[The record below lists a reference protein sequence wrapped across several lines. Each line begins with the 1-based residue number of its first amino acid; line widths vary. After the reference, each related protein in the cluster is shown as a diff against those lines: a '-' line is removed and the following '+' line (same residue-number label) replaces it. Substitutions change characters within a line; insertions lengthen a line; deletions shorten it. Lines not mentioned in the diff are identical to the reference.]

1 MRSVVHLL
9 LLILSCKAFRSSSR
23 SGNKFSSALYAREV
37 VIFGPNNLRLH
48 DNPCLLSTDGKL
60 IIPVII
66 NSQGGISSTEA
77 ECNLRSKLESMGAI
91 VSEFTAPGDIS
102 SFVSTLLHE
111 TEIINEGVTITYCK
125 SAVEPAASL
134 MENIISHISGAHGSV
149 NCIGLWDNLVTLD
162 MNNANSPNLHYD
174 EFVEQY
180 KPYSLDALEPV
191 MLPKILFDPK
201 FCRAVP
207 ENVPKD
213 ISISSGCCED
223 RALQL
228 LSEYLKIGDQS
239 FSCKYG
245 STYASDF
252 SRTEEHKESM
262 MRLTPQP
269 SESGKNSTYSNFFQG
284 EVISAILAPM
294 LAMGCLSPRLLL
306 YPNNLLA
313 KGDRGAFPEF
323 PFVNRIRQEA
333 VRRDWH
339 CQLARANIVH
349 RNREDGW
356 DMTYRNWR
364 GYIQREGVMVGT
376 ESEENTSAP
385 QKPLTFVLHGRS
397 MLSSCLLFCSALSAA
412 GPNSLA

>member
-1 MRSVVHLL
+1 MNFPTFLISFAVHLL
-9 LLILSCKAFRSSSR
+9 LLILSCDAFRSSSR
-23 SGNKFSSALYAREV
+23 IGNKFSSALYAREV
-37 VIFGPNNLRLH
+37 VLFGPSNLRLH
-48 DNPCLLSTDGKL
+48 DNPCLLHTNGKS

-66 NSQGGISSTEA
+66 NSQGGISYTEA
-77 ECNLRSKLESMGAI
+77 ECSLKSKLESMGAI
-91 VSEFTAPGDIS
+91 VSEFTATEEIVN
-102 SFVSTLLHE
+102 FVKTLLVEPGHD
-111 TEIINEGVTITYCK
+111 NDGVTITYCK
-125 SAVEPAASL
+125 SAVEPAASFINN
-134 MENIISHISGAHGSV
+134 MINHISGAHGSI

-162 MNNANSPNLHYD
+162 VNAPNLHYD

-180 KPYSLDALEPV
+180 KPYSMDVLGPV

-201 FCRAVP
+201 FYRTVP
-207 ENVPKD
+207 DDVPD
-213 ISISSGCCED
+213 QAGLINFRCCED

-252 SRTEEHKESM
+252 SRTDEHKESI

-269 SESGKNSTYSNFFQG
+269 SESGKNSTNSNFFQG
-284 EVISAILAPM
+284 EVVSAILAPM

-339 CQLARANIVH
+339 CQLARANIAH

-376 ESEENTSAP
+376 ESIESIP
-385 QKPLTFVLHGRS
+385 GHKKPLAFVLHGK
-397 MLSSCLLFCSALSAA
+397 
-412 GPNSLA
+412 

>member
-9 LLILSCKAFRSSSR
+9 ILILSCNAFRSSSGI
-23 SGNKFSSALYAREV
+23 GNKFSTALYAREV

-48 DNPCLLSTDGKL
+48 DNPCLLSTDGKA

-77 ECNLRSKLESMGAI
+77 ECNLRSKLESLGAI
-91 VSEFTAPGDIS
+91 VSEFTVAGEVSNFMNSLLLEAGSIS
-102 SFVSTLLHE
+102 ES
-111 TEIINEGVTITYCK
+111 VTVTYCK

-134 MENIISHISGAHGSV
+134 IDNIISHISGAHGGV
-149 NCIGLWDNLVTLD
+149 NCIGLWDNIVTLD
-162 MNNANSPNLHYD
+162 AKNANSPNLHYD

-180 KPYSLDALEPV
+180 KPYSLGALEPV
-191 MLPKILFDPK
+191 MLPKIVFDPK
-201 FCRAVP
+201 FYRTIPTDVP
-207 ENVPKD
+207 HKASP
-213 ISISSGCCED
+213 ISSGCCED

-262 MRLTPQP
+262 MRLTPQL
-269 SESGKNSTYSNFFQG
+269 SESGKNTTYSNFFQG

-339 CQLARANIVH
+339 CQLARANIDH

-376 ESEENTSAP
+376 ESAQNIP
-385 QKPLTFVLHGRS
+385 GLKKPLAFVLHGKS
-397 MLSSCLLFCSALSAA
+397 MLSFSVAQSAIISH
-412 GPNSLA
+412 SYV